1 MCRGVKPLYKGKQPS
16 LTHIFSHKVSNWTRA
31 WVQNAAQLTHHG
43 YFIQTVN
50 RYSGAQPFGQR
61 GQFTGGRLSKVLHS
75 FIPQL
80 SGRIRSVVNKI
91 SFQWPI
97 RSVFITENINVLA
110 ILKENKANSLLP
122 FGSNMGLLG
131 WIYLFGF
138 EKWSPKLLG
147 SYFTP
152 LRSRNMDNIFPI
164 GLLFVCFCFSKAV
177 IIQNVIKEFGLH
189 EKLLSS
195 IAKES

>member
-1 MCRGVKPLYKGKQPS
+1 MNK
-16 LTHIFSHKVSNWTRA
+16 
-31 WVQNAAQLTHHG
+31 
-43 YFIQTVN
+43 
-50 RYSGAQPFGQR
+50 YSGAQPFGQR
-61 GQFTGGRLSKVLHS
+61 GQFTGGRLPKVLHS

-80 SGRIRSVVNKI
+80 SVRIRSVANKI

-138 EKWSPKLLG
+138 EK
-147 SYFTP
+147 
-152 LRSRNMDNIFPI
+152 
-164 GLLFVCFCFSKAV
+164 
-177 IIQNVIKEFGLH
+177 
-189 EKLLSS
+189 
-195 IAKES
+195 